1 MKMSHLQHF
10 LDDPRG
16 LICLFTRRG
25 VVAIH
30 RAVCTTVT
38 AIVAWTKGI
47 ETSGRISCRG
57 IPYFERTPHSTIRLG
72 RGCTIHSSFRANHIG
87 IMTRSRI
94 ITVTPTAVIRLGD
107 RVGLSGATVT
117 AHHSITVGDDT
128 MIGANSLITD
138 CDWHAT
144 DPAER
149 HTSIGATAP
158 VTIGHNVLIGTR
170 CIVLKGV
177 TIGDDSIIGAGSV
190 VTHDIPAGVI
200 AAGNPCRVIRPIIKE
215 A

>member
-1 MKMSHLQHF
+1 MSRLRHF

-16 LICLFTRRG
+16 LLCLHVRHAA
-25 VVAIH
+25 VALH
-30 RAVCTTVT
+30 RAAST
-38 AIVAWTKGI
+38 AAARLSAWTKGV
-47 ETSGRISCRG
+47 ETGGCLSCRG

-87 IMTRSRI
+87 SMTRTRI
-94 ITVTPTAVIRLGD
+94 VTITPTAAIQIGD

-117 AHHSITVGDDT
+117 AFCRIDIGPDT
-128 MIGANSLITD
+128 MVGAGSLITD

-149 HTSIGATAP
+149 HTSIGAVAP
-158 VTIGHNVLIGTR
+158 VTIGRNVLIGTR

-177 TIGDDSIIGAGSV
+177 TIGDDSVIGAGSV
-190 VTHDIPAGVI
+190 VTRDIPAGVI
-200 AAGNPCRVIRPIIKE
+200 AAGNPCRVVRSIYNKE